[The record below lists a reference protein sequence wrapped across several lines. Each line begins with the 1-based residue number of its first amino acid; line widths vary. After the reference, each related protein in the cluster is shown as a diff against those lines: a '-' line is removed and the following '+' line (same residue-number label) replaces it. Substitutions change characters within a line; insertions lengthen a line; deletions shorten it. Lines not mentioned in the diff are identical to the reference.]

1 MLATTTDYSTRI
13 HAGKQVEHKIIAQL
27 RAKGMTIHDPTPEQ
41 DKYDKI
47 DGIGVS
53 PSGKNFSIQIKF
65 RETGDDILFELVSDL
80 DKKKPGRDIISKADL
95 YIVADRNGTTR
106 MFYTAP
112 IKEKA
117 KEILAA
123 AEKDLTE
130 NPYKTRWEGNGWEAK
145 MQWDHASGARKI
157 VAYFDPR
164 SFQELGHWK
173 LTLH

>member
-1 MLATTTDYSTRI
+1 MLATTTNYSSRI

-27 RAKGMTIHDPTPEQ
+27 RTKGMTIRDPTPDQ

-53 PSGKNFSIQIKF
+53 PSGKEFPIQIKF

-80 DKKKPGRDIISKADL
+80 DKKKPGRDIISKAEF
-95 YIVADRNGTTR
+95 YVVADRQGVTR

-117 KEILAA
+117 KEILATT
-123 AEKDLTE
+123 EKDLAAD
-130 NPYKTRWEGNGWEAK
+130 PYKTRWSGSGWEAK
-145 MQWDHASGARKI
+145 MQWDRASGARKI
-157 VAYFDPR
+157 VAYFNPH
-164 SFQELGHWK
+164 SFQELGHWQ
-173 LTLH
+173 LSLH